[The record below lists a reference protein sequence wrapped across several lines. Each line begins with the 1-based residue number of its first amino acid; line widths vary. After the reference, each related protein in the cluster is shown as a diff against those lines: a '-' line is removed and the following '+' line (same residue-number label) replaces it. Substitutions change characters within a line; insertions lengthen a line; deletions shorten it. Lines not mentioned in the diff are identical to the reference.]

1 MEVMP
6 KKSQGSI
13 VFAIIAFIFFI
24 YLYIQILSFN
34 QGEITN
40 PIIGGMYFILFG
52 VHEAAHIVLMFA
64 SPVVTAAAGSLT
76 EIVFVSLLL
85 WVSIRAK
92 SYLATGFSLIWF
104 MLALSSA
111 GRYMAD
117 AKDLLIP
124 LIGPGANPQHDW
136 NFVFTELNLLEQSG
150 AIGDAIRFGGYAIG
164 IAGLIVT
171 LTYILKLVISR

>member
-6 KKSQGSI
+6 KKPQGSI
-13 VFAIIAFIFFI
+13 VFAIVAFIFFL
-24 YLYIQILSFN
+24 YLYVQILSFN
-34 QGEITN
+34 QGDIAN

-64 SPVVTAAAGSLT
+64 PPVVTAAAGSLS
-76 EIVFVSLLL
+76 EIVFTSLLL

-92 SYLATGFSLIWF
+92 SYLATGFSLIWL

-117 AKDLLIP
+117 AKDQLIP

-136 NFVFTELNLLEQSG
+136 NFVFTELNLLEQSSV
-150 AIGDAIRFGGYAIG
+150 IGDAIRFGGYAVG
-164 IAGLIVT
+164 IVGLAVT
-171 LTYILKLVISR
+171 LAYIIKLAIRR